1 MRRAVIALAV
11 LAAGCGGSARQD
23 ADEPSGQFKVQIVS
37 ASFPKSQH
45 IAESV
50 QLKVRVRN
58 ADEKTLRNV
67 AVTVQT
73 KPAEGTAAT
82 AFGQRSTD
90 TALADSGRPVWI
102 LDQGPEGGET
112 VDVNTWSAGTLGPGE
127 SKELTWKLVATK
139 AGDYTIDYRVFPGMT
154 GRATAAPGRTS
165 GSFDITIDD
174 QPVPARVGGDGKVE
188 RGTEPGGTSN

>member
-23 ADEPSGQFKVQIVS
+23 ADEPSGRFKVQVVS
-37 ASFPKSQH
+37 ASFPKRQH

-58 ADEKTLRNV
+58 ADDRTLRNV

-73 KPAEGTAAT
+73 KPADGTAAT

-102 LDQGPEGGET
+102 LDQGPVGGET

-139 AGDYTIDYRVFPGMT
+139 AGDYTIGYRVFPGLT

-174 QPVPARVGGDGKVE
+174 QPVPARVGEDGKVE
-188 RGTEPGGTSN
+188 RGKEPGGTSD

>member
-23 ADEPSGQFKVQIVS
+23 ADEPSGRFKVQVVS

-58 ADEKTLRNV
+58 ADDRTLRNV

-73 KPAEGTAAT
+73 KPADGTAAT

-139 AGDYTIDYRVFPGMT
+139 AGDYTIGYRVFPGLT

-174 QPVPARVGGDGKVE
+174 QPVPARVGEDGKVE
-188 RGTEPGGTSN
+188 RGKEPGGTSN

>member
-1 MRRAVIALAV
+1 MRRAVIVLAV

-23 ADEPSGQFKVQIVS
+23 ADEPSGRFKVQVVS

-58 ADEKTLRNV
+58 ADERTLRNV

-73 KPAEGTAAT
+73 KPADGTAAT

-102 LDQGPEGGET
+102 LDQGPKGGET

-188 RGTEPGGTSN
+188 RGKEPGGTSN

>member
-23 ADEPSGQFKVQIVS
+23 ADEPSGRFKVQVVS

-58 ADEKTLRNV
+58 ADDRTLRNV

-73 KPAEGTAAT
+73 KPADGTAAT

-139 AGDYTIDYRVFPGMT
+139 AGDYTIDYRVFPGLT

-174 QPVPARVGGDGKVE
+174 QPVPARVGEDGKVE
-188 RGTEPGGTSN
+188 RGKEPGGTSN